1 VNLQDHVASLV
12 GVPGVRSAALVTR
25 DGEFVAGELHDE
37 VTREVISAL
46 TSFMGRTANRGLGD
60 AGLGAFDDL
69 SLVATHG
76 RLLVVQADSLYMVL
90 MTDQF
95 VDESMVL
102 LRAKETASQLHTA
115 GRQA

>member
-1 VNLQDHVASLV
+1 
-12 GVPGVRSAALVTR
+12 
-25 DGEFVAGELHDE
+25 
-37 VTREVISAL
+37 
-46 TSFMGRTANRGLGD
+46 
-60 AGLGAFDDL
+60 
-69 SLVATHG
+69 LVATHG